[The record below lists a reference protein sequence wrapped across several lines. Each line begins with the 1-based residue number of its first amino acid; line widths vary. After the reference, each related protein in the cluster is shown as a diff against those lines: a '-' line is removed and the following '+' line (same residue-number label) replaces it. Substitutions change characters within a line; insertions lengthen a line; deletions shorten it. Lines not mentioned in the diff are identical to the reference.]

1 MVLPHIWTSAFAAQ
15 HLKCREVRFILRKVN
30 QNGFSL
36 ENIIYSVD

>member
-1 MVLPHIWTSAFAAQ
+1 MVLPHIWKSVFVQ
-15 HLKCREVRFILRKVN
+15 HLKCKEVRFILRKAN